1 LDHPYVSTTLVG
13 MSNTSQ
19 VAQNL
24 ELLRMKTNPELLAEL
39 RQLIA
44 PVFNHIWPSGRVENH
59 G

>member
-1 LDHPYVSTTLVG
+1 
-13 MSNTSQ
+13 MSKTSQ

-44 PVFNHIWPSGRVENH
+44 PVFNHIWPSGRAENH